1 MNTCVDSEEG
11 RWNTDEIILNHKTTL
26 TLPNFQG
33 LGHLKPELP
42 KQNLRL
48 YPISLPIKAKE
59 VSPSQ
64 GVMRAVPFFVFL
76 AAGMASR
83 AVGEKVVLQIH
94 TTGAG

>member
-1 MNTCVDSEEG
+1 MVNTCVDSEES

-48 YPISLPIKAKE
+48 YPIFPPIKAKE
-59 VSPSQ
+59 VSPSR
-64 GVMRAVPFFVFL
+64 GVKRAVPFFVFL
-76 AAGMASR
+76 AAGMTSR
-83 AVGEKVVLQIH
+83 VGEKLVLIH
-94 TTGAG
+94 VTGAG